1 MWLQYLMD
9 VFLVRDSRN
18 IPPGG
23 DPEEEPGG
31 TTFLD
36 WPWNTLGISWKRRQ
50 ISWKAHFADN
60 KEDSSRPQS
69 LGRNFGS
76 YSRTSRKH
84 LTMCRGLESLP
95 ITCLE
100 RAKELKA
107 LFGSLLQRSE
117 HSLTG
122 QAKKSDKQRLHE
134 VNEPL
139 KWKESFDNLLS
150 SQNGLCVFRAF
161 LVSEFS
167 EENIA
172 FYLACEDY
180 RTSKPSKLA
189 TKAKKIYEEFVCS
202 DAPREVNLDHATK
215 EVTRENMMRPS
226 QSCFDQARDKIYTL
240 MEKDCYPRFLRSSAY
255 LELTRETKTG

>member
-1 MWLQYLMD
+1 MMSHADRLYKTPL
-9 VFLVRDSRN
+9 S
-18 IPPGG
+18 PH
-23 DPEEEPGG
+23 
-31 TTFLD
+31 
-36 WPWNTLGISWKRRQ
+36 RRQ
-50 ISWKAHFADN
+50 SSWKAHFADN
-60 KEDSSRPQS
+60 KEDGSLPQS
-69 LGRNFGS
+69 FRRNFGS
-76 YSRTSRKH
+76 HSRTSRKH

-122 QAKKSDKQRLHE
+122 QAKKSDKQRLHDE

-150 SQNGLCVFRAF
+150 SQNGLCLFRAF

-189 TKAKKIYEEFVCS
+189 AKARKIYKEFVCS
-202 DAPREVNLDHATK
+202 DAPREVRPTPDPPFALPIPLPTSRPDVNLDHATK
-215 EVTRENMMRPS
+215 EVTRENMTRPS
-226 QSCFDQARDKIYTL
+226 QSSFDQAQDKIYTL
-240 MEKDCYPRFLRSSAY
+240 MEKDCYPRFLKSSAY
-255 LELTRETKTG
+255 LDLTRETKTG